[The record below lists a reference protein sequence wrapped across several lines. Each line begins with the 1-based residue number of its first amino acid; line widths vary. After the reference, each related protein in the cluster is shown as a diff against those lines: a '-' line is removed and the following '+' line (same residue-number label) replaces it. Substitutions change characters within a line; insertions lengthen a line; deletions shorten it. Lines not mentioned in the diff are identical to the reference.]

1 MAKELGMS
9 LEELL
14 ENVLKHYI
22 NYLDLVFAKKRE
34 RAVLEGKFHTISPEE
49 VCVELGI

>member
-14 ENVLKHYI
+14 ENALKHYI
-22 NYLDLVFAKKRE
+22 NYLVFAKKRE

-49 VCVELGI
+49 LCVELGI